1 MFRAI
6 FSKYFE
12 QLSKHW
18 VVIAALITFLAS
30 IVGIVSAKEFY
41 SFFHVNYLE
50 LAEFND
56 FIKHLISRPYLGF
69 VSLTVMIAIPAQ
81 IYITYLIDK
90 KETNLKKFY
99 ESQKFNNI
107 KVKFKLKFKVRQ
119 FFLLAGSQTII
130 CVIAYFILVAI
141 TNNELERL
149 KSTEY
154 TLFNV
159 VTDTKPLTCASYI
172 GRVNI
177 NHIFWD
183 RTNRVLIIPS
193 SSIKSMTFV
202 ASLAK
207 RPQEFV
213 ADNQVRTNEYL
224 TWEKHINETCG
235 KEFKIPALR
244 K

>member
-1 MFRAI
+1 MISTIFR
-6 FSKYFE
+6 KYFE

-18 VVIAALITFLAS
+18 GVIAALITFLAS

-99 ESQKFNNI
+99 ESQKINNI
-107 KVKFKLKFKVRQ
+107 KVKFKLKFKFRQ
-119 FFLLAGSQTII
+119 FFLLAGSQIVICII
-130 CVIAYFILVAI
+130 TYFVLVAI
-141 TNNELERL
+141 TENELERL

-159 VTDTKPLTCASYI
+159 VTDTAPLTCASYI

-183 RTNRVLIIPS
+183 RTNRVIIVPS
-193 SSIKSMTFV
+193 SSIKNMTFV

-207 RPQEFV
+207 RPKEFV

-224 TWEKHINETCG
+224 NWQKNIKEICG
-235 KEFKIPALR
+235 KDFEIPAMR
-244 K
+244 

>member
-1 MFRAI
+1 MISTIFR
-6 FSKYFE
+6 KYFE

-18 VVIAALITFLAS
+18 VVIAALSTLFTAM
-30 IVGIVSAKEFY
+30 VGIASAKEFY

-56 FIKHLISRPYLGF
+56 FIRHLISRPYMF
-69 VSLTVMIAIPAQ
+69 YVTLTVIIAIPAQ

-99 ESQKFNNI
+99 ESQKFKNI
-107 KVKFKLKFKVRQ
+107 KVRFKLKFKVRQ

-141 TNNELERL
+141 TDNELERL

-202 ASLAK
+202 ASLAQ
-207 RPQEFV
+207 RPKEFV
-213 ADNQVRTNEYL
+213 ADNQVRTSEYL
-224 TWEKHINETCG
+224 TWEKDIKETCG
-235 KEFKIPALR
+235 KEFEIPALR
-244 K
+244 Q